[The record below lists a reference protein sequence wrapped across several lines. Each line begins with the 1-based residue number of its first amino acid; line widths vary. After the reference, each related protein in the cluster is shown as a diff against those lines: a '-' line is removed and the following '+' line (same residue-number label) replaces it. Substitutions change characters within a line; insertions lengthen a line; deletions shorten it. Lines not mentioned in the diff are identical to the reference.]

1 MLGGKRTK
9 EAMNTKTGTVQVKA
23 PVYRGGKVVARIRVG
38 RALPRKD
45 GGFVVFL
52 DAFPVS
58 AEASFFVD
66 EATPGRYRVSVPREG
81 EDKTFWVPVG
91 TAFVKETKSEEGQK
105 GYMVSLAFD
114 AVPYEGRLLVGD
126 RALDKENED
135 EGDEPEPEAGDP
147 DEDLDVPWE

>member
-1 MLGGKRTK
+1 MLGGNRTK
-9 EAMNTKTGTVQVKA
+9 EGMKTKTSTVKA

-66 EATPGRYRVSVPREG
+66 EAIPGRFRISSPREG

-114 AVPYEGRLLVGD
+114 AVPYEGRLLIGD
-126 RALDKENED
+126 RALDKEDGD
-135 EGDEPEPEAGDP
+135 EEDEPEPDASDP